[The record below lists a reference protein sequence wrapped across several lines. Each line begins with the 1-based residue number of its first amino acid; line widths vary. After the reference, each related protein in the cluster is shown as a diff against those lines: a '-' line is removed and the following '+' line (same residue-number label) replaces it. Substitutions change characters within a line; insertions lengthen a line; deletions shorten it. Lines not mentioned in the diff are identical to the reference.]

1 MVDLEDLV
9 EAIVDI
15 EDIVEE
21 LTEPAALLE
30 DFVEAPLL
38 IVFALGAA
46 VAAVLTLVLMLMTLL
61 FVLFAV
67 GPVAVVASL
76 VLVGGLLTMLTVA
89 GFVYLRPE
97 IPASVRRKIDA
108 ARERS
113 DSTRRDGASM
123 SEQEAIDELKR
134 QYVEGTLTEP
144 ELERAL
150 DDVLRSND
158 PARVV
163 ELSR

>member
-1 MVDLEDLV
+1 
-9 EAIVDI
+9 
-15 EDIVEE
+15 
-21 LTEPAALLE
+21 
-30 DFVEAPLL
+30 
-38 IVFALGAA
+38 
-46 VAAVLTLVLMLMTLL
+46 MLMTLL

>member
-1 MVDLEDLV
+1 MVDLEDFV

-21 LTEPAALLE
+21 VTEPAELLE

-46 VAAVLTLVLMLMTLL
+46 VAAVLTLVLMLVTLL

-76 VLVGGLLTMLTVA
+76 VLVGGLLTGFTVA

-150 DDVLRSND
+150 DDVLTSND

>member
-1 MVDLEDLV
+1 MVDLEDFV
-9 EAIVDI
+9 EAVVDI

>member
-1 MVDLEDLV
+1 MVDLEDFV

-21 LTEPAALLE
+21 VTEPAELLE

-46 VAAVLTLVLMLMTLL
+46 VAAVLTLVLMLVTLL

-150 DDVLRSND
+150 DDVLTSND